1 MIWPNMIFFYKI
13 HKQKERK
20 KKKTKVYVCVCY
32 NMCLCIVF
40 RWLVMF
46 VLETALYLTM
56 SQAMLYLKNPDVP
69 QRDKQLLKRELGTE
83 MV

>member
-1 MIWPNMIFFYKI
+1 MIWPNMIFFIKSI
-13 HKQKERK
+13 NKKKGEKRK
-20 KKKTKVYVCVCY
+20 KKVYVCVCY